1 MAIADKIEPL
11 PKINGETENY
21 TLDAFGNPIGMM
33 E

>member
-1 MAIADKIEPL
+1 MQDKVEIT

-21 TLDAFGNPIGMM
+21 ALDAFGNPIGMM